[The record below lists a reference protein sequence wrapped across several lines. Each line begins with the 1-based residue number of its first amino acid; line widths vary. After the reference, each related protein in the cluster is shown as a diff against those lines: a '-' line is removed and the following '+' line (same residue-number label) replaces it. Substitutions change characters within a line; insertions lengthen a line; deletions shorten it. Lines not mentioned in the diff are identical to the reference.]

1 MTKIVTPP
9 FFCSSPQI
17 ILSIYALTIIK
28 CYLWQRKTQAIRYC
42 EHYNAIDGTDYEAQY
57 NYLKEMLGSVGER
70 V

>member
-1 MTKIVTPP
+1 M
-9 FFCSSPQI
+9 
-17 ILSIYALTIIK
+17 
-28 CYLWQRKTQAIRYC
+28 CYLWLRKTQTIRYC

>member
-1 MTKIVTPP
+1 MTEIEKCNAGLAYHFSDPEM
-9 FFCSSPQI
+9 
-17 ILSIYALTIIK
+17 IK
-28 CYLWQRKTQAIRYC
+28 LKTQAIRYC